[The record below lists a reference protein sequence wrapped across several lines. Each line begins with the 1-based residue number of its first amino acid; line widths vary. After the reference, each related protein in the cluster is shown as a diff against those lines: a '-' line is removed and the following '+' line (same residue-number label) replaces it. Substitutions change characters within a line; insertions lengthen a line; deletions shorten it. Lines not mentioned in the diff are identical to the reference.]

1 MTRVAGIYH
10 IVLSLWIA
18 TILMTVPLAGTAAAG
33 EHRREGGKHR
43 SFAGA
48 VYTMT
53 NAASGNE
60 VILFHRT
67 AHGHL
72 VPGGTF
78 STGGLGSGDNLGN
91 QGAIVLSEGNRWL
104 FVVNAG
110 SDDVSVFRVKRDGL
124 MLVDVKP
131 LGGQRPISVTVDR
144 DLLYVL
150 NAGGAVGG
158 TDTITGL
165 VVAPDGTLSPLAGSS
180 RTLSAGNTGPA
191 QIAFRPNGRFLV
203 VTEKAT
209 DLIDTWRVGHD
220 GLASDIVSNL
230 SEGSTPFGFAFGKRH
245 QLFVSEA
252 AGGAPDASS
261 MSSYELGRHGT
272 LQVVSSEVPTTETAA
287 CWVVV
292 THDGRFAYT
301 TNAGSGTVSG
311 YRIAFDGT
319 ITLLDDDGV
328 TGSTGNGSGPIDMA
342 LSNNGRYLFT
352 LNGGSHTIGAF
363 KVHANGSLSPLPGAD
378 EIPPGANGL
387 AAR

>member
-1 MTRVAGIYH
+1 MSRVTGKH
-10 IVLSLWIA
+10 LFVLSLLIA
-18 TILMTVPLAGTAAAG
+18 TILMTAPLAGTAAAG
-33 EHRREGGKHR
+33 KHRRGDRKHHD
-43 SFAGA
+43 FVGA

-53 NAASGNE
+53 NNASGNE
-60 VILFHRT
+60 VIMFHRT
-67 AHGHL
+67 ARGHL

-78 STGGLGSGDNLGN
+78 STGGLGSGDGLGN
-91 QGAIVLSEGNRWL
+91 QGALALSEGNRWL

-124 MLVDVKP
+124 RLVDVQP
-131 LGGQRPISVTVDR
+131 SGGQRPISVTVDR

-150 NAGGAVGG
+150 NAGGAVSGV
-158 TDTITGL
+158 DTITGL
-165 VVAPDGTLSPLAGSS
+165 DVGPDGTLSPLAGST

-191 QIAFRPNGRFLV
+191 QIAFSPNGRFLA

-209 DLIDTWRVGHD
+209 DLIDTWRVGRN
-220 GLASDIVSNL
+220 GLPSDLVSNL
-230 SEGSTPFGFAFGKRH
+230 SEGATPFGFAFGKRH

-261 MSSYELGRHGT
+261 MSSYELERDGT
-272 LQVVSSEVPTTETAA
+272 LQVVNSAVPTTETAA

-292 THDGRFAYT
+292 TGDGRFAYT

-319 ITLLDDDGV
+319 ITLLDADGV
-328 TGSTGNGSGPIDMA
+328 TGSTGSGSGPIDMA

-352 LNGGSHTIGAF
+352 LNGGNNTIGAF
-363 KVHANGSLSPLPGAD
+363 KIRADGSLSPLPGAD

-387 AAR
+387 AAL